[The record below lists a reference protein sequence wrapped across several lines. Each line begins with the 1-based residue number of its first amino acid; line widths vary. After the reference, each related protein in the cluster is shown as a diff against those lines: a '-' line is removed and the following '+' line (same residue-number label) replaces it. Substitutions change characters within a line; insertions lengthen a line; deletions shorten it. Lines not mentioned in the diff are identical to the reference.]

1 MSPPRTKTK
10 AKATSQPDSPFA
22 EQCQEALTSL
32 ERVLEILPQWRFQE
46 VDMAERAIVRL
57 RDSLIDRMRGE
68 SAPAETGRLRAAL
81 DRVNVALSLVTG
93 IEYPA
98 AGIQEV
104 PLKQAR
110 DVLKDLLAE
119 GLP

>member
-1 MSPPRTKTK
+1 MSPPRTK
-10 AKATSQPDSPFA
+10 AKAASQPESSFTD
-22 EQCQEALTSL
+22 QCQEALTSL
-32 ERVLEILPQWRFQE
+32 NRVLEILPQWRFQE

-57 RDSLIDRMRGE
+57 RDSLIDRLRGE
-68 SAPAETGRLRAAL
+68 NAPAETGRLRAAL

-98 AGIQEV
+98 AGIQEM